1 MIRVKYIIPDKLS
14 DTHVNRGLPDLLRQW
29 LPASG
34 AMLVVDKHPQIVHV
48 FGLWNS
54 SYAKLVKRLRRK
66 GLPVVFTS
74 IEGLSPLLNI
84 NGNTTNDIIRIAA
97 IRQICTSC
105 NIIHV
110 CGNTE
115 KALLESLSK
124 KAHTKVI
131 LNSMLTSLTDEERML
146 SIFQETYI
154 SAYEQNTSFIRECIS
169 KKIKAVTND
178 ETIADVCSCL
188 MYIRSLYVSGC
199 IPQKVLDDTTSTMMT
214 HDYDEAEMANVLK
227 SLKMLRFSSF
237 CMSLLEN
244 RTQLTEGFMPIPSA
258 SGKIDSRMQNMIVE

>member
-14 DTHVNRGLPDLLRQW
+14 DTHINRGLPDLLRQR
-29 LPASG
+29 LPVSG
-34 AMLVVDKHPQIVHV
+34 AMLVVDKLPQIVHV

-54 SYAKLVKRLRRK
+54 VYAKLLKRLRRK

-74 IEGLSPLLNI
+74 IEGLSPLLNV

-124 KAHTKVI
+124 KARTKAI
-131 LNSMLTSLTDEERML
+131 LNSMFTSLTDEETML
-146 SIFQETYI
+146 SMFQNTYI
-154 SAYEQNTSFIRECIS
+154 SAYEQNTKLIRESIS
-169 KKIKAVTND
+169 KKVKTATND
-178 ETIADVCSCL
+178 GTIAEICSCL
-188 MYIRSLYVSGC
+188 MYIRSLYISGC

-214 HDYDEAEMANVLK
+214 HDYDETEMANVLK
-227 SLKMLRFSSF
+227 ALKMLRFSSF

-244 RTQLTEGFMPIPSA
+244 RTQLTEGFMPIPAA
-258 SGKIDSRMQNMIVE
+258 SGKIDNRMLNMIVE